1 MDGSHWRRNRSRGRA
16 AGGGRWRQARE
27 PWPLRCVRRG
37 SRRSL
42 LLPERMEDCG
52 GVEWFESEGRGL
64 VCLGRPASSPPGL
77 LSVLD
82 SIQISYQLVLVN
94 ATPLLLFQC
103 GICRCVCLLFV
114 LRPHAGMRCA
124 SRSVF
129 SNGDGWSRGSLF
141 SSLLP
146 FDVACV
152 CCVRVPAVLASCRTR
167 LARWV
172 LASLV

>member
-1 MDGSHWRRNRSRGRA
+1 
-16 AGGGRWRQARE
+16 
-27 PWPLRCVRRG
+27 
-37 SRRSL
+37 
-42 LLPERMEDCG
+42 LPERMEDCG
-52 GVEWFESEGRGL
+52 VVDWFESEERMEDCG
-64 VCLGRPASSPPGL
+64 VPWPAGFFSPGL

-103 GICRCVCLLFV
+103 GIYPCVCLLFV
-114 LRPHAGMRCA
+114 LRPDAGMRCA
-124 SRSVF
+124 SRSEF